1 MYLYNWWRVR
11 FRGGASSMSGASV
24 LDNSA
29 LPASLKKQG
38 GCVEK
43 PMDVESKPEAGGR
56 EEIS

>member
-1 MYLYNWWRVR
+1 
-11 FRGGASSMSGASV
+11 MSGASV